1 MSKNNENNSQ
11 NQNQKQRERD
21 AGYRKGRH
29 TMYQNKI
36 RLANNDE
43 RNTPLDDNEV
53 VLAFPYKDCVLTG
66 GMTKED
72 KSKNIEERFLHL
84 EIDKKDIDALRDNK
98 VLTNFS
104 VVDINGEKK
113 VTKPDQVEFFDEK
126 GNLKNNLLI
135 KGNNLISL
143 YSLREQFVGKIK
155 MIYIDP
161 PYNTGGEANIFTY
174 NNSFNHASWLAFMR
188 NRLEVA
194 KRLLRDDGFIAITID
209 HAELFYLGVLADEIF
224 ERENYITTISILHHP
239 ASRTNENFFA
249 TSNEFMLIYSKDKS
263 KAVLG
268 SFEISQDTKKS
279 FSLQDDI
286 SKYKLKNIIR
296 QGEGMNARREDRP
309 KQFYPIYVSQ
319 DLQDIS
325 LKKQNGYYEVLPVDR
340 GVEWVWRFSS
350 NTLQQKI
357 DIGDVIAK
365 KIKNNKLSLFYK
377 IRITDYQ
384 GRKPTTMW
392 DDTRY
397 NATQYG
403 TKLLSTLLGY
413 KPQFSYPK
421 SLYAVLDTLKITTE
435 KDDIILDFFAGSGT
449 TGHATLALNAE
460 DGGNRKFIMC
470 EQIDEHFGVC
480 KERVTKVLQKSEDLF
495 NKASDEKV
503 VACELKKYNQ
513 EYIDQIRGAK
523 TKDELK
529 KVCERILSSSHP
541 FLQFDF
547 IKEDFDCDDKTISL
561 EEQKAKLVQVL
572 DVNQLY
578 HNQLDMKD
586 RSHNISQLDQELTNK
601 FYGFE

>member
-11 NQNQKQRERD
+11 KQRERERKRD
-21 AGYRKGRH
+21 AGYRKGRY
-29 TMYQNKI
+29 TSYQNKI

-84 EIDKKDIDALRDNK
+84 EIDKKDIDALWDNK

-104 VVDINGEKK
+104 IVDINREKK
-113 VTKPDQVEFFDEK
+113 VTKPGQVEFFDEQ

-135 KGNNLISL
+135 KGNNLITL
-143 YSLREQFVGKIK
+143 HSLRQQFTGKIK

-224 ERENYITTISILHHP
+224 ERENRVGVITVVHKPEGRSQ
-239 ASRTNENFFA
+239 EGFFG
-249 TSNEFMLIYSKDKS
+249 TSSEFMLVYAKNKKNAHFQKVILNTN
-263 KAVLG
+263 KAQEK
-268 SFEISQDTKKS
+268 FD
-279 FSLQDDI
+279 LQDEI
-286 SKYKLKNIIR
+286 GKYKLRSFIR
-296 QGEGMNARREDRP
+296 GEEVCENKP
-309 KQFYPIYVSQ
+309 HLFYPIYVSQ
-319 DLQDIS
+319 DLKDITLTEKTGYTPVFPIVS
-325 LKKQNGYYEVLPVDR
+325 NVERVWFLVPKSFNEKAKRGDIIAEKDKNGEIRIFYKVRETEVLVTHW
-340 GVEWVWRFSS
+340 VE
-350 NTLQQKI
+350 
-357 DIGDVIAK
+357 K
-365 KIKNNKLSLFYK
+365 K
-377 IRITDYQ
+377 
-384 GRKPTTMW
+384 
-392 DDTRY
+392 Y
-397 NATQYG
+397 NATAHG
-403 TKLLSTLLGY
+403 TNLLTDVLDY

-460 DGGNRKFIMC
+460 DEGNRKFIMC
-470 EQIDEHFGVC
+470 EQIDEHFSVC
-480 KERVTKVLQKSEDLF
+480 KERITKVLQKSEDLF

-503 VACELKKYNQ
+503 IACELKKYNQ
-513 EYIDQIRGAK
+513 EYIDQIRGAT

-529 KVCERILSSSHP
+529 KVCESILSSTHP

-547 IKEDFDCDDKTISL
+547 IPEDFNCDDKTISL
-561 EEQKAKLVQVL
+561 EEQKAKLIQVL

-586 RSHNISQLDQELTNK
+586 ISHKISQLDQELTDK
-601 FYGFE
+601 FYGFEKDV

>member
-1 MSKNNENNSQ
+1 MSKNNKTNKQNKQNNS
-11 NQNQKQRERD
+11 
-21 AGYRKGRH
+21 GYCKGRY
-29 TMYQNKI
+29 TSYQNKI

-72 KSKNIEERFLHL
+72 KNKNIEERFLHL

-113 VTKPDQVEFFDEK
+113 VTKADQVEFFDEK

-239 ASRTNENFFA
+239 AGRTNDTFFA
-249 TSNEFMLIYSKDKS
+249 STNEFMLVYSKDKS

-268 SFEISQDTKKS
+268 NFEMSKNIEESFNLE
-279 FSLQDDI
+279 DDI
-286 SKYKLKNIIR
+286 SKYKLENIMR
-296 QGEGMNARREDRP
+296 KGETRNARREDRP

-325 LKKQNGYYEVLPVDR
+325 LEKQGGYSEVLPVDK
-340 GVEWVWRFSS
+340 GIEWVWSFSP
-350 NTLQQKI
+350 NTLQEKI
-357 DIGDVIAK
+357 NAGDIVA
-365 KIKNNKLSLFYK
+365 KNNGGMSLYLK
-377 IRITDYQ
+377 RRITDYKGQ
-384 GRKPTTMW
+384 KPRTVW
-392 DDTRY
+392 HDARY
-397 NATQYG
+397 NAMQYG
-403 TKLLSTLLGY
+403 TKLLEEILGY

-470 EQIDEHFGVC
+470 EQIDEHFSVC
-480 KERVTKVLQKSEDLF
+480 KERITKVLQKSEDLF
-495 NKASDEKV
+495 NQASDEKV
-503 VACELKKYNQ
+503 IACELKKYNQ

-529 KVCERILSSSHP
+529 KVCKQILSSSHP

-586 RSHNISQLDQELTNK
+586 RTHNISQLDQELTNK